1 MPRKRMPP
9 KSGRVAVRILRDHDH
24 KLTPGMVLAFKAG
37 TEDRVAPTVAQALYA
52 AGAAEP
58 QTDTTIE
65 PLTGQTE
72 D

>member
-1 MPRKRMPP
+1 MPRKRNPP
-9 KSGRVAVRILRDHDH
+9 KSGRVGVRILRDHDH

-37 TEDRVAPTVAQALYA
+37 TEPRVSPTVAEALFA

-58 QTDTTIE
+58 LTETK
-65 PLTGQTE
+65 TGQTE